1 MSATIASPDVGCTC
15 MTNLVVKSSLE
26 SVCPEPEI
34 RQQTSM
40 TSERARHLSQRVSGY
55 ETTLSGKFHTFVP
68 IAEWTVFFVVL

>member
-15 MTNLVVKSSLE
+15 VTDLVVESSLE

-40 TSERARHLSQRVSGY
+40 TCERARVSGY
-55 ETTLSGKFHTFVP
+55 ETILSRMFHTFVP
-68 IAEWTVFFVVL
+68 IAERTVFFVVL